1 MERIEGGELPRNGC
15 ATGSTHMPAFPA
27 PARSLPQPRFAPPR
41 QTASSQAPA
50 PQRPNNQNVTSPA
63 RNHRVSICNRLH
75 PCLLLDRLP
84 PVVTAARLLP
94 CVQGF
99 LLPSHHPSV
108 SAVNDSIQGTTS
120 SPVPSVFERGPV
132 DPAYAGDAS
141 CQLSFDCPT
150 SSSSPLAFSPTGSL
164 APISTVRTTTSST
177 TEPFHTQVD
186 RLQVSRPVPLEHVR
200 ARRA

>member
-41 QTASSQAPA
+41 QTASPQAPA

-84 PVVTAARLLP
+84 PVVSRLPGCCRVSKVFFCHLTIHPSQPSMIQSKAPHHRLCLPSSRGGLSILHMRVMRRVSSHSTALPALAARLLFLLL
-94 CVQGF
+94 GR
-99 LLPSHHPSV
+99 LLPSQQ
-108 SAVNDSIQGTTS
+108 SA
-120 SPVPSVFERGPV
+120 
-132 DPAYAGDAS
+132 
-141 CQLSFDCPT
+141 
-150 SSSSPLAFSPTGSL
+150 PL
-164 APISTVRTTTSST
+164 
-177 TEPFHTQVD
+177 HQVQQNHFT
-186 RLQVSRPVPLEHVR
+186 LK
-200 ARRA
+200 